1 MSGVICDIDDVVGML
16 GVTLNGVLNEKF
28 GVNIPFD
35 DYHEYDYFKK
45 YGMCKDEFFELIGS
59 NNFFSSLPF
68 ECGAIDA
75 LRRIKASGFEIN
87 MVTSRGFLSNAEEIT
102 GNWLEAGGAKIDRL
116 IVVPTG
122 RSKSSEYKKIG
133 RHFDYIFDDLPE
145 NISDAI
151 ESGIVDGFALINKPW
166 NKNSIFVGGDVERF
180 NSLMEFTNAKG
191 W

>member
-16 GVTLNGVLNEKF
+16 GATLNNVLNGKF

-45 YGMCKDEFFELIGS
+45 YGMCKDAFFELIGS
-59 NNFFSSLPF
+59 NDFFSSLPF

-75 LRRIKASGFEIN
+75 LKRIKASGFEIN

-102 GNWLEAGGAKIDRL
+102 SSWLEAGGAKIDRL

-122 RSKSSEYKKIG
+122 RSKSSEYKKVG

-151 ESGIVDGFALINKPW
+151 ESRIVDGFALINKPW

-180 NSLMEFTNAKG
+180 NSLIEFTNVKG

>member
-16 GVTLNGVLNEKF
+16 GATLNNVLNEKF

-35 DYHEYDYFKK
+35 DYEEYDYFKK
-45 YGMCKDEFFELIGS
+45 YGMCKDAFFELIGS
-59 NNFFSSLPF
+59 NDFFSSLPF

-75 LRRIKASGFEIN
+75 LKRIKASGFEIN

-102 GNWLEAGGAKIDRL
+102 SSWLEAGGAKIDRL

-151 ESGIVDGFALINKPW
+151 ESRIVDGFALINKPW

-180 NSLMEFTNAKG
+180 NSLIEFTNVKG